1 MFWSN
6 AVVLPVHDW
15 KHCFLLILYEKAV
28 FDQYKI
34 EGQSQ
39 KISDPWKKPTHE
51 ETHVEVKMEVM

>member
-1 MFWSN
+1 M
-6 AVVLPVHDW
+6 VLPVHDW